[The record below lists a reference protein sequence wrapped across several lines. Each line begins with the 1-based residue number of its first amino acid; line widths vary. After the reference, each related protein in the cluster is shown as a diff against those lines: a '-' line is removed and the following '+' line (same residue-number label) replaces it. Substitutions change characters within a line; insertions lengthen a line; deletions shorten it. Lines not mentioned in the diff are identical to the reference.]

1 MFLGFVAAIVMM
13 GTCATIRATKEEAV
27 IRVETRRGA
36 DWGIIGNSRKDA
48 ARFFAS
54 DWEREERR

>member
-27 IRVETRRGA
+27 IRVENPPGSGLGYNRKLTERRGP
-36 DWGIIGNSRKDA
+36 ILRV
-48 ARFFAS
+48 
-54 DWEREERR
+54 